1 MENYEIFNHSLKNTH
16 IVENVNSDYQLSYFT
31 NTYIV
36 ENVNSDYQLL
46 VTNETKKGTMPNF
59 LSRG

>member
-1 MENYEIFNHSLKNTH
+1 MKSSI
-16 IVENVNSDYQLSYFT
+16 IVYHFENVNSDYQSYFT